1 MNDTPTV
8 FVVGN
13 DVNIH
18 DLVTE
23 LVDSLNICAVVFA
36 TAEEFLEYYD
46 EARAGCLI
54 TEMCM
59 CAMNGVE
66 LLERLVERGSAL
78 PAIVVSA
85 RTDVQLTVR
94 SMRAGAITV
103 LEKPCCSS
111 DLWQNIHEALRTDG
125 EKREWEL
132 RQRGVRRR
140 LKSLSE
146 EERQGMALMMVGKSN
161 KIIAD
166 ELFRGLRTVELMECL
181 IGAR

>member
-1 MNDTPTV
+1 MS
-8 FVVGN
+8 
-13 DVNIH
+13 
-18 DLVTE
+18 E
-23 LVDSLNICAVVFA
+23 LVDSLNVLAVVFA
-36 TAEEFLEYYD
+36 TVEEFLEYYD

-78 PAIVVSA
+78 PTIVVTA

-94 SMRAGAITV
+94 AMRAGAITV

-111 DLWQNIHEALRTDG
+111 ELWQNVQEALRKDADN
-125 EKREWEL
+125 REWEL

-146 EERQGMALMMVGKSN
+146 EERQVMALMMAGKSN
-161 KIIAD
+161 KVIAN
-166 ELFRGLRTVELMECL
+166 ELVMGLRTVELRRHHLYRKMGVDSLAQLMERV